1 MSSQT
6 ILISYKINS
15 EIEKCR
21 NVCVLIVVQFYLS
34 CIPGHV
40 SSEVESASAML
51 TRPLSGGSQI
61 YQNSSKAPPVG
72 QSINKLEGLV
82 QVGKV
87 WSGAGG

>member
-1 MSSQT
+1 M
-6 ILISYKINS
+6 II
-15 EIEKCR
+15 
-21 NVCVLIVVQFYLS
+21 VQFYLS

-61 YQNSSKAPPVG
+61 YQNSNKTPPVG

-82 QVGKV
+82 QVCNIALQRPHELALKFDCLTTKKTTLFA
-87 WSGAGG
+87 SRHYF